1 MGNHPNN
8 IQMMSQP
15 TTILIVDDEPS
26 GRETLAAL
34 LHAKGYNL
42 QFAAGG
48 AEALARTAELQPDL
62 VLLDVMM
69 PEIDGFEVC
78 RRLRADPLVAE
89 VPIVLVTALD
99 DRDSRLK
106 GIESGADDFV
116 SKPFDRT
123 ELRARIRA
131 ITRLNRYRHDISARK
146 QAEARGKRQ
155 IERLAAMRAIDA
167 AILSSL
173 DLKVTLNVILDQVT
187 TLLQVDAAAVLLR
200 AAPSQALE
208 YAAVRGIRRDALP
221 TIGPHFGAECAGY
234 VALHRRILRLPG
246 ADAPGVPSQHA
257 LRDQGFAGYFGVPLV
272 AKGRV
277 EGVLEIFHRVALDP
291 DQEWQEFLET
301 LAGQA
306 AIAIDHAALFESMQ
320 RANVEL
326 SLAYDTTL
334 EGWARA
340 LELRDKETEGHS
352 QRVTAMTLRLA
363 RTLGQAEAELGHIR
377 RGALLHDIGKMGI
390 PDSILLKPGP
400 LSEAEWE
407 VMRRHPT
414 YAYELLAPID
424 YLRPALDIPYCHHE
438 RWDGTG
444 YPRGLKGEQIPLTA
458 RIFAL
463 VDVWD
468 ALSRDRP
475 YRAAWPEARVRE
487 HIRSLAGSHF
497 DPQIAEVFLNS
508 VLVEPTQSPCAIL
521 VVDDHLD
528 NAHAM
533 SRSLSDLFNVFTA
546 NSGAEALAIVAR
558 EEIALILTDQR
569 MPDLTGVEL
578 LERAKHI
585 RPAALGL
592 LCSAYF
598 DREALADALNLGT
611 VRGFIHKPWR
621 LEDLRKRVGE
631 VIQQY
636 RAPTRDGGEID
647 RLSP

>member
-1 MGNHPNN
+1 MG
-8 IQMMSQP
+8 QP

-34 LHAKGYNL
+34 LHAQGYQL
-42 QFAAGG
+42 EFAAGG
-48 AEALARTAELQPDL
+48 AEALAQAAALQPDL
-62 VLLDVMM
+62 LLLDVMM
-69 PEIDGFEVC
+69 PGMDGFEVC
-78 RRLRADPLVAE
+78 RRVRADPAIAE
-89 VPIVLVTALD
+89 VPIVLITALD
-99 DRDSRLK
+99 DRGSRLE
-106 GIESGADDFV
+106 GIEAGADDFI

-131 ITRLNRYRHDISARK
+131 ITRLNRYRYEISARK

-155 IERLAAMRAIDA
+155 LERLAAMRAIDA
-167 AILSSL
+167 AIVSSL
-173 DLKVTLNVILDQVT
+173 DLNVTLNVILDQVAA
-187 TLLQVDAAAVLLR
+187 LLQIDAAAVLLST
-200 AAPSQALE
+200 APGQALE
-208 YAAVRGIRRDALP
+208 YVAVRGIRREMLAPDS
-221 TIGPHFGAECAGY
+221 ECAGF
-234 VALHRRILRLPG
+234 VAQHRRVLRLPG
-246 ADAPGVPSQHA
+246 SVAGAPAAHA
-257 LRDQGFAGYFGVPLV
+257 LGGQGFVSYFGVPLL

-277 EGVLEIFHRVALDP
+277 AGVLEIFHRTALEP
-291 DQEWQEFLET
+291 DQEWSEFLET

-320 RANVEL
+320 RANL
-326 SLAYDTTL
+326 DLTLAYDTTL

-363 RTLGQAEAELGHIR
+363 RALGVSEPELAHIR

-400 LSEAEWE
+400 LTDAEWE
-407 VMRRHPT
+407 VMRKHPT
-414 YAYELLAPID
+414 YAYELLAPIA
-424 YLRPALDIPYCHHE
+424 YLRPSLEIPYAHHE

-444 YPRGLKGEQIPLTA
+444 YPHGLKGEQIPIAA

-468 ALSRDRP
+468 ALSCDRP
-475 YRAAWPEARVRE
+475 YRTAWPPEQVHA
-487 HIRSLAGSHF
+487 HLRSLAGSHF
-497 DPQIAEVFLNS
+497 DPRIAAVFLDS
-508 VLVEPTQSPCAIL
+508 VLAERTQPAYAVL
-521 VVDDHLD
+521 VVDDHD
-528 NAHAM
+528 DIAQAM
-533 SRSLSDLFNVFTA
+533 SRSLSDLFTVFTA
-546 NSGAEALAIVAR
+546 NSGADALAIIER
-558 EEIALILTDQR
+558 EEIALIVTDQR
-569 MPDLTGVEL
+569 MPDLTGVEV
-578 LERAKHI
+578 LEQAKRI

-621 LEDLRKRVGE
+621 LEELRQRVSE

-636 RAPTRDGGEID
+636 RAPARDTVEIGKV
-647 RLSP
+647 

>member
-1 MGNHPNN
+1 
-8 IQMMSQP
+8 MSQP

-26 GRETLAAL
+26 GREILAAL
-34 LHAKGYNL
+34 LHTQGYQL
-42 QFAAGG
+42 AFAAGG
-48 AEALARTAELQPDL
+48 ADALAQAAKLQPDL
-62 VLLDVMM
+62 ILLDVMM

-78 RRLRADPLVAE
+78 RRVRADPAVAE

-99 DRDSRLK
+99 DRGSRLE
-106 GIESGADDFV
+106 GIEAGADDFV
-116 SKPFDRT
+116 TKPFDRT

-146 QAEARGKRQ
+146 QAEARGQRQ
-155 IERLAAMRAIDA
+155 IERLAAMQAIDA
-167 AILSSL
+167 AIVSSL

-187 TLLQVDAAAVLLR
+187 SLLQIDAAAVLLR
-200 AAPSQALE
+200 VAPSQVLE
-208 YAAVRGIRRDALP
+208 YAAVRGIRRDMLP
-221 TIGPHFGAECAGY
+221 TLGTRFGADCAGY
-234 VALHRRILRLPG
+234 VAQQRRILRLPG
-246 ADAPGVPSQHA
+246 DDMPGAPTEHP
-257 LRDQGFAGYFGVPLV
+257 LRDQGFATYYGVPLV

-277 EGVLEIFHRVALDP
+277 EGVLEIFHRTALDP
-291 DQEWQEFLET
+291 DPEWQEFLET

-306 AIAIDHAALFESMQ
+306 AIAIDHAALFDSMQ

-363 RTLGQAEAELGHIR
+363 RTLGLREAELAHIR

-390 PDSILLKPGP
+390 PDNILLKPGP
-400 LSEAEWE
+400 LTEAEWE

-414 YAYELLAPID
+414 YAYQLLAPIA

-438 RWDGTG
+438 RWDGSG
-444 YPRGLKGEQIPLTA
+444 YPRGLAGEQIPLTA

-475 YRAAWPEARVRE
+475 YRQAWPATQVRE

-497 DPQIAEVFLNS
+497 DPQFAEGFLNS
-508 VLVEPTQSPCAIL
+508 VLAEPALLPGAIL
-521 VVDDHLD
+521 VVDDQVD
-528 NAHAM
+528 NALAM
-533 SRSLSDLFNVFTA
+533 SRSLSDLFHVFTA
-546 NSGAEALAIVAR
+546 HSGAEALAIIAR
-558 EEIALILTDQR
+558 EEIAVILTDQR

-578 LERAKHI
+578 LERAKRI

-598 DREALADALNLGT
+598 DRQALADALNLGT

-621 LEDLRKRVGE
+621 LEELRQRVSE

-636 RAPTRDGGEID
+636 HAPARDD
-647 RLSP
+647 LSASGIVK